1 MTDVRL
7 NDDQW
12 EKIRDY
18 LRTDPN
24 AYVGKEADCRL
35 FLEAV
40 KWISRSG
47 SQWRLLPETYGNWN
61 TVYKRFVRWCKA
73 GVWERMLS
81 NFAQESD
88 MESLM
93 IDSTIVRAHPLR
105 QGQKKN
111 GEQAL
116 GRSGGG
122 FSCKIHVA
130 VDGLGNPLRFIL
142 TAGQRHDSTQAY
154 ALLEGFNFEQ
164 LIADRGYAAE
174 DFIEYVL
181 QRGIKAVI
189 PPHQRANILREY
201 DQWLYRERHLVE
213 WFMNQMTHFRRVFS
227 RFDKLDRSFLG
238 FLHFVAVQ
246 LWL

>member
-18 LRTDPN
+18 LKTDPN

-35 FLEAV
+35 LLDSV

-88 MESLM
+88 RESLM
-93 IDSTIVRAHPLR
+93 IDSTIVRAHPCAA
-105 QGQKKN
+105 GAEKK
-111 GEQAL
+111 
-116 GRSGGG
+116 R
-122 FSCKIHVA
+122 
-130 VDGLGNPLRFIL
+130 
-142 TAGQRHDSTQAY
+142 
-154 ALLEGFNFEQ
+154 
-164 LIADRGYAAE
+164 
-174 DFIEYVL
+174 
-181 QRGIKAVI
+181 
-189 PPHQRANILREY
+189 
-201 DQWLYRERHLVE
+201 
-213 WFMNQMTHFRRVFS
+213 
-227 RFDKLDRSFLG
+227 
-238 FLHFVAVQ
+238 
-246 LWL
+246 